1 MEVKRVLAPVLMV
14 CTVFS
19 YANVGFTKENNNFV
33 PFWACEALDE
43 FVAKGIVQPLDKG
56 SFSTRSDLMRD
67 EIAFVVAKTLMRAK
81 EKNEYEKNEEN
92 LSKLK
97 TEFAPELKSMGY
109 MALESLEHEVETNSR
124 PELSTEENFVATG
137 EVRYNYVINQGT
149 KRFDINDSRLRARFY
164 FDYRLNSNWHL
175 YSMLE
180 SDKSF
185 LNSKSYNGSITGD
198 RFYLKGKTG
207 SSNVTVGSFGYKMAD
222 GNIYD
227 SRFKGIKVD
236 VDAPLNYTFAY
247 GEGNEISRAYIAT
260 AKYKDYDYSV
270 SGGWYNFEMENR
282 QKNTIWTI
290 DGTYDFEALSL
301 GAMYLHSRSDD
312 NQGDGYVLTLSH
324 GKIKSRIPKTYHL
337 FVKYYDQDA
346 DTYVRHTMSGLGGR
360 MNGFKGYGAGYYYTL
375 AENLV
380 YGIEYYDL
388 KNKVNGER
396 GSTMWNQITYYF

>member
-1 MEVKRVLAPVLMV
+1 MEVKSVLAPILVV

-33 PFWACEALDE
+33 PLWVCEALDE
-43 FVAKGIVQPLDKG
+43 FVVEGIVQPLDRG

-67 EIAFVVAKTLMRAK
+67 EVAFIVAKTLMRAK
-81 EKNEYEKNEEN
+81 EKNAYIKNQEN

-97 TEFAPELKSMGY
+97 TEFAPELESMGY
-109 MALESLEHEVETNSR
+109 MALENLEYEVKTNR
-124 PELSTEENFVATG
+124 KPKLSTEESFVMSG
-137 EVRYNYVINQGT
+137 DVRYNYAMNQGV
-149 KRFDINDSRLRARFY
+149 KRFSTNDSRLRGRVY
-164 FDYRLNSNWHL
+164 FDYRLNSNWHV

-180 SDKSF
+180 SEKSF
-185 LNSKSYNGSITGD
+185 FYSKSYNGSITGD
-198 RFYLKGKTG
+198 RFYVKGKTG
-207 SSNVTVGSFGYKMAD
+207 ISNVTAGSFGYNMAD

-227 SRFKGIKVD
+227 SRFKGFKVD
-236 VDAPLNYTFAY
+236 VNGPLNYTFAY
-247 GEGNEISRAYIAT
+247 GEGNEISKAYIAT
-260 AKYKDYDYSV
+260 ATYKDFDYSI
-270 SGGWYNFEMENR
+270 SGGWHNFKMENK

-290 DGTYDFEALSL
+290 DGTYAFETFSL
-301 GAMYLHSRSDD
+301 GAMYLYSRTDD

-324 GKIKSRIPKTYHL
+324 GKLKNRIPKTYHV

-360 MNGFKGYGAGYYYTL
+360 MNGFKGYSVGYSYTL

-388 KNKVNGER
+388 KNKLNGER